1 MRRFTLPR
9 PGYSHGTP
17 KAGALPTALHPVIEF
32 FIRLGV
38 FSQTR
43 RDTNFAIPGYS
54 LFCHDTTANGKN
66 KVFSV
71 CGHLC
76 GQSRFCAVFGNRGKT
91 RYCPCCK
98 ALRRFTLPYPG
109 YNHGTPKPPAL
120 PTAPH
125 PVVLFYFIL
134 LHFLTFCFQSAR
146 FPQKHSR
153 ATRDPE
159 KACLFGER
167 TRGVMNKFSP
177 KAETNDMEQPRTMKR
192 SLRSLFLHLGAMPS
206 SATGGGIP
214 PRPTAPHPVVLFYF
228 ILLHL
233 LTFCFQSA
241 RFPQKHSRGSSSD
254 RGTDSARAVQI
265 YP

>member
-1 MRRFTLPR
+1 MTVIFCFPYRPKSARLKGFRRFSLL
-9 PGYSHGTP
+9 HGANTVYAP
-17 KAGALPTALHPVIEF
+17 KCGALSTAL
-32 FIRLGV
+32 
-38 FSQTR
+38 
-43 RDTNFAIPGYS
+43 
-54 LFCHDTTANGKN
+54 
-66 KVFSV
+66 
-71 CGHLC
+71 
-76 GQSRFCAVFGNRGKT
+76 
-91 RYCPCCK
+91 
-98 ALRRFTLPYPG
+98 
-109 YNHGTPKPPAL
+109 
-120 PTAPH
+120 H

-134 LHFLTFCFQSAR
+134 LHLLTFCFQSAR

-206 SATGGGIP
+206 SATGGGIS

-233 LTFCFQSA
+233 LTFWFQSA
-241 RFPQKHSRGSSSD
+241 RFPQKHSRGSLAD
-254 RGTDSARAVQI
+254 RGTDSAKAVQI
-265 YP
+265 YS

>member
-1 MRRFTLPR
+1 MVKHIFDRLLSFPE
-9 PGYSHGTP
+9 PP
-17 KAGALPTALHPVIEF
+17 E
-32 FIRLGV
+32 IRTVEGFSAV
-38 FSQTR
+38 FAFVRCEHRLCSQTR

-134 LHFLTFCFQSAR
+134 LHFLAFCFQSAR

-214 PRPTAPHPVVLFYF
+214 PRPTAPHPVVLCFLVCF
-228 ILLHL
+228 LLIGFL
-233 LTFCFQSA
+233 LSI
-241 RFPQKHSRGSSSD
+241 
-254 RGTDSARAVQI
+254 RAL
-265 YP
+265 PSET

>member
-1 MRRFTLPR
+1 MTVIFCFPYRPKCARLKGFLRFSLSCGANTV
-9 PGYSHGTP
+9 YAP
-17 KAGALPTALHPVIEF
+17 KCGALSTAL
-32 FIRLGV
+32 
-38 FSQTR
+38 
-43 RDTNFAIPGYS
+43 
-54 LFCHDTTANGKN
+54 
-66 KVFSV
+66 
-71 CGHLC
+71 
-76 GQSRFCAVFGNRGKT
+76 
-91 RYCPCCK
+91 
-98 ALRRFTLPYPG
+98 
-109 YNHGTPKPPAL
+109 
-120 PTAPH
+120 H

-134 LHFLTFCFQSAR
+134 LHLLTFCFQSAR

-241 RFPQKHSRGSSSD
+241 RFPQKHSRGSSSY
-254 RGTDSARAVQI
+254 RGTDSAKAVQI
-265 YP
+265 YS